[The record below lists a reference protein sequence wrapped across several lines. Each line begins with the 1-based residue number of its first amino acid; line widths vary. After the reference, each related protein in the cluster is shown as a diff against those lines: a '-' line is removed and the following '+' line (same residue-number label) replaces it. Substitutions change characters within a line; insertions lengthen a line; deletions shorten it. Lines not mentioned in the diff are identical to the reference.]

1 MADIL
6 ICCTE
11 KNI

>member
-6 ICCTE
+6 ILRM
-11 KNI
+11 KG